1 MSKKYGFF
9 GVLILCAVLTFSS
22 CNFFTSYVDIDNIT
36 NELDTALC
44 NEYGL
49 SLTDCATIIKGHMD
63 VAGQDPCIQLTFCIS
78 EDELINCLD
87 DKWVTEESIGLEFV
101 EGQPCEKSYY
111 RPDQEGEYC
120 RDAYIYHTR
129 ADDNGEI
136 LVLFYGSNPSMS
148 WINS

>member
-1 MSKKYGFF
+1 MSKRYGFL

-22 CNFFTSYVDIDNIT
+22 CSFFTSYADIDHIT

-49 SLTDCATIIKGHMD
+49 SLTDRATIMKGHMD
-63 VAGQDPCIQLTFCIS
+63 IAGQDPCIQLTFRIS

-87 DKWVTEESIGLEFV
+87 DKWAEDARIGDESI

-111 RPDQEGEYC
+111 RPNQAGKYG

-129 ADDNGEI
+129 ADDHGEI
-136 LVLFYGSNPSMS
+136 FVFFYGSNPSMR
-148 WINS
+148 WIK